1 MNWIHYIGILAGTL
15 TTLAFVPQVIRVWRL
30 KSAKDLSIW
39 WLIIFC
45 TGVSTWLIYGFM
57 INDLPVI
64 LANAATM
71 FLLIL
76 IIIAKIIYQKN

>member
-30 KSAKDLSIW
+30 KSVKDLSIW

-64 LANAATM
+64 LANAATI

>member
-64 LANAATM
+64 LANAATI